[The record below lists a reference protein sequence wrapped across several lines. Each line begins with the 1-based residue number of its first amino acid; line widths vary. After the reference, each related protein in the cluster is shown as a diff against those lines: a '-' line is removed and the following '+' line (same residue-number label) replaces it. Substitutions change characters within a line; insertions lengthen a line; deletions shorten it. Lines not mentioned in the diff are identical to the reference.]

1 MRTTSCTAITHR
13 RFAARTLSLV
23 FMHITHF
30 TSDPHYG
37 HNNII
42 GFSSRPFFDTLEMNT
57 VLITEYNRHVGAND
71 TVLWV
76 GDCFFCSKKEAT
88 EILAQLNGH
97 KILVR
102 GNHDA
107 SAAAMA
113 RIGFDLVMDSLTM
126 HLAGKVVR
134 VHHYP
139 YRSEAYRDDYKRVE
153 PAGLKWPERHKDEWL
168 IHGHIHSLE
177 KQNGHAIHVGVDA
190 WNFRPASL
198 AEIEQ
203 LIGGAS

>member
-1 MRTTSCTAITHR
+1 
-13 RFAARTLSLV
+13 
-23 FMHITHF
+23 MHVTHF

-37 HNNII
+37 
-42 GFSSRPFFDTLEMNT
+42 
-57 VLITEYNRHVGAND
+57 
-71 TVLWV
+71 
-76 GDCFFCSKKEAT
+76 KKEAA

-97 KILVR
+97 RVLVR

-113 RIGFDLVMDSLTM
+113 RIGFDLVVDSLTM
-126 HLAGKVVR
+126 HLAGNVVR

-139 YRSEAYRDDYKRVE
+139 YRSEAHSGDDDRMKQ
-153 PAGLKWPERHKDEWL
+153 AGLNWPERRKDEWL
-168 IHGHIHSLE
+168 IHGHIHSPE

-190 WNFRPASL
+190 WDFRPASL

-203 LIGGAS
+203 RIAGIS

>member
-1 MRTTSCTAITHR
+1 
-13 RFAARTLSLV
+13 
-23 FMHITHF
+23 MHITHF

-37 HNNII
+37 HANII
-42 GFSSRPFFDTLEMNT
+42 AFCGRPFVDTLQMEAT
-57 VLITEYNRHVGAND
+57 LIANYNQHVGASD

-76 GDCFFCSKKEAT
+76 GDCFFCDEKAAA

-107 SAAAMA
+107 SAAKMA
-113 RIGFDLVMDSLTM
+113 RIGFDLVVDSLTM
-126 HLAGKVVR
+126 HLAGKIVR

-139 YRSEAYRDDYKRVE
+139 YRLESRGDDNERIKQ
-153 PAGLKWPERHKDEWL
+153 AGLKWPERQKDEWL
-168 IHGHIHSLE
+168 IHGHIHSHE
-177 KQNGHAIHVGVDA
+177 KQHGHAIHVGVDA
-190 WNFRPASL
+190 WDFRPASL

-203 LIGGAS
+203 LITGAP